1 MLDDK
6 ELDGHFNTDLSE
18 FLEKITSSDKSQ
30 HREPSKS
37 YINLRKLRIRMII
50 CMLCMAINPANSFF
64 QTMLGVVA
72 YMFGLRDKGFDNYI
86 ECFWDNL
93 QC

>member
-1 MLDDK
+1 MNSINEKKIRKLIKKQCSTVPHAHTYDYRRLISTDGMLDDK

-37 YINLRKLRIRMII
+37 
-50 CMLCMAINPANSFF
+50 
-64 QTMLGVVA
+64 
-72 YMFGLRDKGFDNYI
+72 
-86 ECFWDNL
+86 
-93 QC
+93 